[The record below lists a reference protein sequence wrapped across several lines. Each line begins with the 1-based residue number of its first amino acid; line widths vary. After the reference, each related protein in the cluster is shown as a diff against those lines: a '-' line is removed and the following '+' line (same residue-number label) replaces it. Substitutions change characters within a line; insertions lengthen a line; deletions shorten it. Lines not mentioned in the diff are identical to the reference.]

1 MNEFSQSSIN
11 SSYNFEPPKSN
22 TKKIVLIVVIV
33 LVVLCCCCAISTSLL
48 YTFGDQLMSA
58 MGVTY

>member
-1 MNEFSQSSIN
+1 MTDYPQTPIN
-11 SSYNFEPPKSN
+11 SIYNPEPPQNN

-33 LVVLCCCCAISTSLL
+33 LVVLCCCCVVSTGLL